1 MEIHVEL
8 STKVPI
14 VVNNWSVSDYSKVS
28 TPASDDYSKVSAPA
42 SDEAKLMD
50 EKYVKNKYFELG
62 KMINTE
68 KEITRRRSSN

>member
-1 MEIHVEL
+1 MELHVEL
-8 STKVPI
+8 STEVPI
-14 VVNNWSVSDYSKVS
+14 VVNNCSVSDYSKVS

-50 EKYVKNKYFELG
+50 EKYVKNKYFELE